1 MNQELRVAIL
11 EGGPSHEREVSLRT
25 GEAVTAAL
33 RQLGYPVE
41 EIDPR
46 DGDVLLPEGTDIV
59 FLCLHGTFGEDGQVQ
74 RLLLRRGLPFTGS
87 GADASERAFD
97 KSWSKEIFRKAGV
110 PTPDWTLAR
119 SSVELPLAL
128 PFVIKPARQGS
139 SIGVSRVF
147 EEKDYPEALAR
158 ATAEDHLVV
167 AEAYIEGRELTVGIL
182 GENVLPIVEIR
193 PKAGFYDY
201 RNKYTSGASEYLC
214 PAPLP
219 SDAAQ
224 SVAAIARAAYRSLG
238 CSVYGRVDVLLDGAG
253 NPWVLEVNTIPGM
266 TETSLFPKAAQAAGI
281 DFPQLCEEVLQL
293 SWIERN
299 RQSR

>member
-1 MNQELRVAIL
+1 MSDKLRVVVL
-11 EGGPSHEREVSLRT
+11 EGGPSQEREVSLRT
-25 GEAVTAAL
+25 GQAVTAAL

-46 DGDVLLPEGTDIV
+46 DGDLLVPEGTDIV

-74 RLLLRRGLPFTGS
+74 RLLLRRGIPFTGS
-87 GADASERAFD
+87 GPDASERAFD
-97 KSWSKEIFRKAGV
+97 KSWSKEIFGKAGV
-110 PTPDWTLAR
+110 PTPRWTLAR
-119 SSVELPLAL
+119 SADKPPLPL

-147 EEKDYPEALAR
+147 EEEDYPEAFAR
-158 ATAEDHLVV
+158 AKAEDHLVV

-182 GENVLPIVEIR
+182 GEELLPVVEIR

-219 SDAAQ
+219 PDQAQ
-224 SVAAIARAAYRSLG
+224 SVASIAHAAYRSLG
-238 CSVYGRVDVLLDGAG
+238 CTVYGRVDLLLDGAG
-253 NPWVLEVNTIPGM
+253 KPWVLEVNTIPGM

-281 DFPQLCEEVLQL
+281 AFPQLCEQVLQR
-293 SWIERN
+293 SWSER
-299 RQSR
+299 SKE